1 MRCIGA
7 PKNGLDQG
15 RPVNRDDKLT
25 FGISKDVHRGVEIGA
40 LNNPIISPASG
51 RCEYVDYTDTAGL
64 KEQHK
69 GLPDRA
75 AGIVDVNHIW
85 RGSGSLA
92 DVVGGVERY
101 DYAIASHV
109 IEHVPN
115 TLGWFRGILDT
126 LKPGGIFN
134 LAIPDKRYTFDVNCP
149 VSTIGQVIEA
159 DLLNLS
165 TPSVRQMFDHCVH
178 IAKIEPGDIWKAP
191 LDPGALPPFNGEYAL
206 WLAETQAKQIVEHGA
221 YFDSHC
227 WIYTPDSFLRILRQ
241 AALLNRFSFEIVQFF
256 NTEPDQ
262 FEFFVSLRRP
272 DHGASAEDLKM
283 RQISAIDQYLSSL
296 NTARWRAALAAE

>member
-1 MRCIGA
+1 MT
-7 PKNGLDQG
+7 
-15 RPVNRDDKLT
+15 RDEKLT
-25 FGISKDVHRGVEIGA
+25 FGISKDGHSGIEIGA

-51 RCEYVDYTDTAGL
+51 LCEYIDYTNTAGL

-69 GLPDRA
+69 GLPERA
-75 AGIVDVNHIW
+75 AGIVDVTHVW

-92 DVVGGVERY
+92 EVVGGAERY

-115 TLGWFRGILDT
+115 TLGWLRGILDT
-126 LKPGGIFN
+126 LKPGGVFN

-165 TPSVRQMFDHCVH
+165 TPSVRQMFDHCAH
-178 IAKIEPGDIWKAP
+178 IAKIEPGDIWKTP
-191 LDPGALPPFNGEYAL
+191 INPEALPPFNGEYAL
-206 WLAETQAKQIVEHGA
+206 WLAEAQAKQIVENGA

-227 WIYTPDSFLRILRQ
+227 WIYTPSSFLKILRQ
-241 AALLNRFSFEIVQFF
+241 VSQLGRFGFEIAEFF
-256 NTEPDQ
+256 NTEQ
-262 FEFFVSLRRP
+262 GSFEFFISLRRP
-272 DHGASAEDLKM
+272 SGEISSEELKG
-283 RQISAIDQYLSSL
+283 RQIYAIDNHLRAIRAQCW
-296 NTARWRAALAAE
+296 TAHLASE